1 MSRQSQSS
9 QPNRPSDIGAT
20 ASMAGTATAF
30 ASADAP
36 AVEAAIGSAAENA
49 TTPARIVPDAAHVAE
64 VEEETPKTPDLDQAS
79 PTGIAPTDNN
89 DRYNAAYD
97 RDTNAADL
105 SMAERQRRAAKPLK
119 WAAYIGVLMVAIVV
133 PYGIGRTIGLRQ
145 TDMLLGVLQ
154 RFDPRG
160 IALIAWL
167 SVVVTLG
174 SIGMVIGRPHR
185 RRWRFIA
192 IAAFAVEQ
200 FIGGFAL
207 LKTNFWYSTYVVY
220 RERAYL
226 ANAANLGILA
236 GAVGFAVYAVL
247 FVAILVLIRK
257 DSPLNVL
264 TKGVWVVAV
273 FAVIEVLAILVVLF
287 GGMLTL
293 V

>member
-1 MSRQSQSS
+1 MSRQSQES
-9 QPNRPSDIGAT
+9 QS
-20 ASMAGTATAF
+20 
-30 ASADAP
+30 AP
-36 AVEAAIGSAAENA
+36 AGETLA
-49 TTPARIVPDAAHVAE
+49 PDAERVVE
-64 VEEETPKTPDLDQAS
+64 VEEETPTVPDIDKAS
-79 PTGIAPTDNN
+79 PTGIAPADNN

-105 SMAERQRRAAKPLK
+105 SMAERQRRASKPAK
-119 WAAYIGVLMVAIVV
+119 WVGYISMLILVTVV
-133 PYGIGRTIGLRQ
+133 PYGIGRTIGLRH

-174 SIGMVIGRPHR
+174 SLGMAIGRPQR

-192 IAAFAVEQ
+192 LAAFAVEQ

-207 LKTNFWYSTYVVY
+207 LKTNFWYSTYVIY
-220 RERAYL
+220 RDRSYL

-236 GAVGFAVYAVL
+236 GAIGFAVYAVL

-273 FAVIEVLAILVVLF
+273 FAMVEVLAILVVLF